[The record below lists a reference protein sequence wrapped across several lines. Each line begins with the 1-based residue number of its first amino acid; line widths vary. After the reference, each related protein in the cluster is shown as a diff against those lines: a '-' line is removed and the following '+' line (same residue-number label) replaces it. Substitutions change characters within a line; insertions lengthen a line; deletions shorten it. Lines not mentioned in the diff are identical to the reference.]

1 MGGMRANIL
10 TIRIIASYIKFSIQP
25 KGVQRKGIA
34 RHIIMQKSAVE
45 RNMLINGQTA
55 RLEAM
60 PIGVSVPKNA
70 AVTGLVAVWA
80 PIEAHKGLA
89 KKGGTFLTKI
99 FSITGDIAIIPANAK
114 YESMK
119 AMVFESSGKITRWIK
134 KTALSIS
141 DDFNLLQ

>member
-1 MGGMRANIL
+1 
-10 TIRIIASYIKFSIQP
+10 
-25 KGVQRKGIA
+25 
-34 RHIIMQKSAVE
+34 
-45 RNMLINGQTA
+45 MLINGQTA

-89 KKGGTFLTKI
+89 KKGWTFLTKI